1 MQLDGSKTLDNL
13 KTAIAG
19 ESQARTKY
27 ESYGKLARKEG
38 YEQIG
43 DIFDMTAANEQAHAE
58 LWLSLVS
65 EGVPKTTQK
74 ALENASGGEHY
85 EWTEMYAQFSKTARE
100 EGFDNIA
107 NLFDMVASIEKDH
120 EARYLCF
127 LEQLNTGKV
136 FTADGEVVWVCRN
149 CGYLHTGKS
158 APQQCPVCK
167 KPQSYFEQKCGK

>member
-1 MQLDGSKTLDNL
+1 MQLDGSKTLENL

-27 ESYGKLARKEG
+27 KSYAKLARKEG

-43 DIFDMTAANEQAHAE
+43 DIFEMTAANEQAHAE

-65 EGVPKTTQK
+65 EGEPQSTQK

-85 EWTEMYAQFSKTARE
+85 EWTEMYAEFSKTARE

-107 NLFDMVASIEKDH
+107 ALFDMVAAIEKSH

-127 LEQLNTGKV
+127 LEKLKKGEI
-136 FTADGEVVWVCRN
+136 FTSEGETVWICRN
-149 CGYLHTGKS
+149 CGYIHTGKS
-158 APQQCPVCK
+158 APQVCPVCK
-167 KPQSYFEQKCGK
+167 VKQAYFEQKSCE